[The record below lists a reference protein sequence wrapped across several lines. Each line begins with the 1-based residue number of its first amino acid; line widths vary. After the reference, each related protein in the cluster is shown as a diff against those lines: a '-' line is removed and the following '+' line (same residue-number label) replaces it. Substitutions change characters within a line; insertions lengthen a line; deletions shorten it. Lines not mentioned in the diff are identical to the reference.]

1 MCFVLNKKLLT
12 SSPEFLEMKGA
23 GNDLF
28 KQERYTE
35 AIAKYKAA
43 QAYSVENKDDLAALL
58 HNIGLSHEKM
68 VTNM

>member
-1 MCFVLNKKLLT
+1 
-12 SSPEFLEMKGA
+12 MKGA